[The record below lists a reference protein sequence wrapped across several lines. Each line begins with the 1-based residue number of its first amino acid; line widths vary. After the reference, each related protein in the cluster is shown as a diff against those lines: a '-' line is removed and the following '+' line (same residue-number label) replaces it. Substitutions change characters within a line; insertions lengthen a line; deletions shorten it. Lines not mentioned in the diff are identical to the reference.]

1 MKKIKIGLIREG
13 KVPIDKRTALSPKNC
28 VELMHKFPE
37 IEVVVQPS
45 KIRIYLDEE
54 YKAMQIPLKEDL
66 SDCDFILGIKET
78 PIYELIA
85 GKTYCFFSHTI
96 KKQTSN
102 QKLFQNLSA
111 KKCTLIDYECMRNA
125 KGLRLIS
132 FGHFAGL
139 VGAYNTI
146 KTYGHRY
153 RLFELKPAHLCYD
166 YAEMRLN
173 FKKIKLKAIKIA
185 LNGGGNVAEGAVQ
198 LLENLKIKQVNI
210 HDFLTKTYNFPVFCQ
225 IHSEHYHTKTGTN
238 FFDKK
243 DFYKNPSQ
251 YSSDFIKFA
260 QKADILI
267 ECAYWNPAAPRLFE
281 RSQMKSND
289 FKIKVIGDIT
299 CDVNGSVPSTLKS
312 TSIDNPVYDYNP
324 FTEDLEIPYS
334 NERNITVMAIDNL
347 PCELSRDASE
357 DFGKQLIQHFFPA
370 LIQNDSEKIIQNAT
384 ILKSGNLTQRYLYLA
399 DYLGKVD

>member
-1 MKKIKIGLIREG
+1 MKKIKIGLIKEG

-28 VELMHKFPE
+28 VELLLKYPQLE
-37 IEVVVQPS
+37 IVVQPS

-54 YKAMQIPLKEDL
+54 YKAMHIPLQEDL
-66 SDCDFILGIKET
+66 SDCDYIFGIKEI
-78 PIYELIA
+78 PISELMV

-96 KKQTSN
+96 KKQVEN
-102 QKLFQNLSA
+102 QKLLRNLA
-111 KKCTLIDYECMRNA
+111 EKKSTLIDYECVRDA
-125 KGLRLIS
+125 KGNRLIS

-185 LNGGGNVAEGAVQ
+185 LNGGGNVSEGAVQ
-198 LLENLKIKQVNI
+198 LLEHLKIKQVNI
-210 HDFLTKTYNFPVFCQ
+210 NDFLTKTYNFPVFCQ
-225 IHSEHYHTKTGTN
+225 IHSEHYNVKKGTN

-243 DFYKNPSQ
+243 EFYKNPEL

-281 RSQMKSND
+281 KSQMRNND
-289 FKIKVIGDIT
+289 FRIKVIGDIT

-347 PCELSRDASE
+347 PCELARDASE
-357 DFGKQLIQHFFPA
+357 DFGQQLITHFFSS
-370 LIQNDSEKIIQNAT
+370 IFGNDSENIIQNAT
-384 ILKSGNLTQRYLYLA
+384 ILQNGKLTEKFQYLD
-399 DYLGKVD
+399 DYLGK